1 MIAVPAYV
9 DDFIHEGSWQIRN
22 LWGGFRL
29 TRDEIMKPLKF
40 SKKIVA
46 NIEKCYAVCPTT
58 IRGEKGFLIATEK
71 AGGCFFFNLEGD
83 LVEQIWSEPGGV
95 MSLVPVPGHE
105 GQFLS
110 TQEFYSPNDSKNAR
124 IILATPLEQGWEIKT
139 LAELPFVHRF
149 DILSTSGKNYLIGC
163 TLKSDHN
170 FKEDWT
176 HPGKV
181 YVCQLPED
189 LNAPDCKLDFKV
201 IMEGLTRN
209 HGYYRSFENGQPY
222 ALVSAENGI
231 FIVKPPQGDNPN
243 WQVEKILDQ
252 ASSDATLIDLD
263 GDGKPELVTL
273 SPFHGDDL
281 NIYRLVA
288 GKYVLDFSYPE
299 KLEFLHAIWSGKIN
313 GVPTVLIGHRKG
325 KRDLFILTYDHDLK
339 TYVRQTID
347 EDHGPANVAVID
359 TAGKQLIIATNRET
373 DEVALYTLEA

>member
-1 MIAVPAYV
+1 MA
-9 DDFIHEGSWQIRN
+9 
-22 LWGGFRL
+22 RL
-29 TRDEIMKPLKF
+29 SVT
-40 SKKIVA
+40 KKVLA
-46 NIEKCYAVCPTT
+46 NIEKCYAVCPIT
-58 IRGEKGFLIATEK
+58 IRETQGFLIATEK
-71 AGGCFFFNLEGD
+71 AGGCFFFDLQGE

-124 IILATPLEQGWEIKT
+124 IILATPLEDGWDIKT
-139 LAELPFVHRF
+139 LAALPFVHRF
-149 DILSTSGKNYLIGC
+149 DILSTSEQNYLIGC

-181 YVCQLPED
+181 YACVLPDD

-201 IMEGLTRN
+201 VLEGLTKN
-209 HGYYRSFENGQPY
+209 HGYYRSYEDGQPF
-222 ALVSAENGI
+222 ALVSSDNGI
-231 FIVKPPQGDNPN
+231 FKVKPPQGENPD

-281 NIYRLVA
+281 NIYRLVD
-288 GKYVLDFSYPE
+288 GKYVLDYSYPE

-313 GVPTVLIGHRKG
+313 GQPLVLLGHRKG
-325 KRDLFILTYDHDLK
+325 KRDLFVLTYDQEQK
-339 TYVRQTID
+339 AYVRQTID
-347 EDHGPANVAVID
+347 EDHGPANVTFID
-359 TAGKQLIIATNRET
+359 QAGKQMIVATNRET
-373 DEVALYTLEA
+373 DEVAMYTIEA